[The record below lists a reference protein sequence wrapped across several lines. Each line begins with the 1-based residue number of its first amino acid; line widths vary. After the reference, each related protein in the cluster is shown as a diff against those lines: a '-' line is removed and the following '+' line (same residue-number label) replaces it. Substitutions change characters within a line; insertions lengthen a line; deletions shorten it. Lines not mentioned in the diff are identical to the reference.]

1 METIVVSARGR
12 LDTFLAQACEGLSR
26 VKAGAL
32 VRTGCVLLNGRIV
45 RKPAQIVQPGDRI
58 EVSLSEEPV
67 SESHI
72 TPVDLK
78 LPILYEDDDCLV
90 IAKPA
95 GVAVHP
101 APGVARDEPTILHGI
116 AHLFAERKIPF
127 GASSVLVHRLD
138 RETTGCLLI
147 AKSPQA
153 HAALQKEFS
162 DRTVRK
168 FYLAIVAGVPSP
180 AAAVI
185 DAPVGRNLTD
195 RTKMSVL
202 KTSVS
207 REAKTTYRT
216 LSAGKDCA
224 LLLCEIHTGRTH
236 QVRVHLRSVGHPI
249 LGDPTY
255 ASSASEKTEVHY
267 GIAGMCLHAWKLTF
281 TSPGHSSSQT
291 VVAPVP
297 EGFEKAMRGL
307 GLGLEKLF

>member
-1 METIVVSARGR
+1 MDLTCAERGR
-12 LDTFLAQACEGLSR
+12 LDAFLAQACGGLSR

-32 VRTGCVLLNGRIV
+32 VRTGCVLVNGRIV
-45 RKPAQIVQPGDRI
+45 RKPAQIVQPGDRV

-67 SESHI
+67 SESHL
-72 TPVDLK
+72 TPVDLH
-78 LPILYEDDDCLV
+78 LPILYEDGACLV

-101 APGVARDEPTILHGI
+101 APGMKKGEPTILHGI

-168 FYLAIVAGVPSP
+168 FYLAIVAGVPSH

-207 REAKTTYRT
+207 REAKTTYQT
-216 LSAGKDCA
+216 LAAGMDCA

-255 ASSASEKTEVHY
+255 ASSSSEKIATHY
-267 GIAGMCLHAWKLTF
+267 GIVGMCLHAWKLTF
-281 TSPGHSSSQT
+281 TPPGQLHEQT
-291 VVAPVP
+291 VIASLPKQ
-297 EGFEKAMRGL
+297 FEEDLGRVGL
-307 GLGLEKLF
+307 VLP